1 MQPSTATSSDAATS
15 TQSTL
20 TVRRAVPMDLV
31 EVITMAASQDR
42 ITGMAALLLPPL
54 SLSAVFATATG
65 GHGNG
70 WLYEVLV
77 KVGVPDD
84 SATTI
89 SNILVRPLEII
100 LIALITWMV
109 ARLGARVI
117 RRLLTTAAK
126 PATARSD
133 SPRAE
138 LRVHSVVSLIANVW
152 RVVVFFV
159 GLRHGDRCHDRLRGP
174 TACA

>member
-1 MQPSTATSSDAATS
+1 MMQPSTATSSDAATS

-54 SLSAVFATATG
+54 SLSAVSRRRRGPWQRVALRGAG
-65 GHGNG
+65 Q
-70 WLYEVLV
+70 
-77 KVGVPDD
+77 VGVPDD

-100 LIALITWMV
+100 LIALITGW
-109 ARLGARVI
+109 
-117 RRLLTTAAK
+117 
-126 PATARSD
+126 
-133 SPRAE
+133 SPDWAP
-138 LRVHSVVSLIANVW
+138 
-152 RVVVFFV
+152 
-159 GLRHGDRCHDRLRGP
+159 G
-174 TACA
+174 